1 MTSAAQAGQQ
11 DQDQSKQSEDIV
23 NKILSELKACKPGWR
38 AAFKSQEEVDRYKVQ
53 LLKACVENGVKTM
66 EQIERGLAGARAN
79 TSDFFPSQGKF
90 IEWCNGPKQHHEH
103 AQMAM
108 AVKYNKENRKQAKLN
123 GSKSMNR
130 KDKRDRLHE
139 IRKGLDL

>member
-1 MTSAAQAGQQ
+1 MTSAAQAGQNQ
-11 DQDQSKQSEDIV
+11 TQNQQSEDIV
-23 NKILSELKACKPGWR
+23 NKILAELKACKPGWR

-66 EQIERGLAGARAN
+66 EQIEKGLAGARAN

-103 AQMAM
+103 AAMDMAM
-108 AVKYNKENRKQAKLN
+108 KYSKENRERARLENKKPMKVEEKKIRLEDLRKELN
-123 GSKSMNR
+123 
-130 KDKRDRLHE
+130 L
-139 IRKGLDL
+139 